1 MSSSPAFGRRG
12 DLGRGWQSSRRLSR
26 EGSPFSRGEK
36 VRMRVFQQFA
46 KNWTVTEIGTRE
58 LGVTSLPALQ

>member
-1 MSSSPAFGRRG
+1 MYRSG
-12 DLGRGWQSSRRLSR
+12 

-58 LGVTSLPALQ
+58 LGVMSLPALQ